1 MIGWS
6 VELSEFDIRYE
17 PRGAIKSQCLTDFS
31 AKLTPLPTLSGGW
44 TLYVDGSSNK
54 TACGAGV
61 VLEGP
66 GDLFLEQA
74 LQFGFRATNN
84 QAEYEALLAGLN
96 LAYDMG
102 AREVTCKSD
111 SQVMVGQVNGEFE
124 VKEPLLQRYYHAAK
138 NSIARFNK
146 APLEH
151 IPREDSKRADIL
163 SKLSVTKKNNHQ
175 RSVIQIWLR
184 HPSVT
189 EAEAECLAIE
199 EAEAEA
205 DNWMTPVIQY
215 LTAGTC
221 KADQEKAMKQQCAR
235 YTMINEDL
243 YQRGYSTPLLKCI
256 TNKRVEYILAEIHEM
271 ICENHARARTM
282 AAKVLRA
289 GYYWPTIQGDCAE
302 YVTKCA
308 KCQEFGPLHH
318 TRPEELHNI
327 ISP

>member
-1 MIGWS
+1 M
-6 VELSEFDIRYE
+6 
-17 PRGAIKSQCLTDFS
+17 
-31 AKLTPLPTLSGGW
+31 TPLPSLSGGW
-44 TLYVDGSSNK
+44 TLYVDDSSNK

-84 QAEYEALLAGLN
+84 QAEYEVLLAGLN

-111 SQVMVGQVNGEFE
+111 SRVMVGQINGEFE
-124 VKEPLLQRYYHAAK
+124 AKEPLLQRYYHAAK
-138 NSIARFNK
+138 NSIARFSK

-151 IPREDSKRADIL
+151 IPREDNKRADIL
-163 SKLSVTKKNNHQ
+163 SKLSVTKKKSHQ

-189 EAEAECLAIE
+189 EVEAECLAIE
-199 EAEAEA
+199 KEEAEA

-215 LTAGTC
+215 LTDGTC

-243 YQRGYSTPLLKCI
+243 YRRGYSTPLLKCI
-256 TNKRVEYILAEIHEM
+256 TNKRPEYILAEIHEG
-271 ICENHARARTM
+271 ICGNHAGARTM

-289 GYYWPTIQGDCAE
+289 GYYWPTI
-302 YVTKCA
+302 
-308 KCQEFGPLHH
+308 
-318 TRPEELHNI
+318 
-327 ISP
+327 